1 MSNTAKEKI
10 WELIA
15 RKLSGEAS
23 ELELLELQKCLQQH
37 AEEAYSLEI
46 MEDLWRHPIPIN
58 RQYAEHQFKAL
69 TQKMQNL
76 GVNVDGF
83 KVEDEHLIEVDES
96 NEKYTQKSWIKSN
109 TTLIAAV
116 SFFTI
121 VLISALF
128 YSKFNSKQADA
139 ATTAVAKKSEITTKY
154 GSKTTVVLPDGTKVW
169 VNAGSKLSYDNN
181 FGNKL
186 REVALLGEAFFDV
199 THNAE
204 KPFIIHTSKMDIKVL
219 GTAFNVRCYPD
230 ENKMETSLLR
240 GSIEVTLKDRYKEKI
255 YLKPNEK
262 LTLINDQVIQSKN
275 IALNKAKQE
284 FIAAKEPIV
293 AISHLTYQPV
303 DSTVVETSWIEN
315 KLIFRG
321 ETFEEV
327 ARKMEKWYGINIII
341 SNEKLKEAH
350 LTGSFEKETIDQA
363 LEALQLTTPFK
374 FVNNKNSIIITK

>member
-327 ARKMEKWYGINIII
+327 ARKMEKWYGISIII

>member
-23 ELELLELQKCLQQH
+23 ELELLELQRCLQQH

-58 RQYAEHQFKAL
+58 RQYTEHQFKAL

-76 GVNVDGF
+76 GINVDGF
-83 KVEDEHLIEVDES
+83 KVEDEHLTEVDES
-96 NEKYTQKSWIKSN
+96 NEKYTQKSWIKTN

-121 VLISALF
+121 ILISALF
-128 YSKFNSKQADA
+128 YSKYNSKQTDA
-139 ATTAVAKKSEITTKY
+139 ASTAVAKKSEITTKY

-275 IALNKAKQE
+275 ITLNKAKQE

-303 DSTVVETSWIEN
+303 DSTVIETSWVEN

-363 LEALQLTTPFK
+363 LAALQITTPFK